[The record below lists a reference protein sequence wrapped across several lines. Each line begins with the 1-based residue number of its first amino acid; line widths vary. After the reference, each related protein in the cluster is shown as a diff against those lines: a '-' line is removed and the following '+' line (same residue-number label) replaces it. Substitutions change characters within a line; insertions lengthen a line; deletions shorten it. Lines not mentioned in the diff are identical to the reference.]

1 MVTRECDAVVVGSG
15 PGGATVARELARA
28 GKDVLL
34 LEKGKYHRDLGSYLG
49 AARML
54 DRAGF
59 YKSREGVSMLKAT
72 TAGGATMVY
81 SGSAAMPPPW
91 LYPKYGIDLNPDAQ
105 ETWEELGVDFLPDDL
120 AGEASMRVM
129 DAANAIGYQWE
140 KSPKIMDTAK
150 FVNGKCCG
158 ARTSLGCTCGAKWT
172 ARDYIAQA
180 ESAGAAF
187 QTSAECLDVIVE
199 NGTAK
204 GVVVR
209 RNDETAEVRA
219 PTVVLAAG
227 GIPTPVLLQRAGIED
242 AGKGCVI
249 DPTMLVYGI
258 HPTIGASEDP
268 LVSVVTWEFY
278 DQGLRL
284 GTLIDPRL
292 MTFFSLAK
300 TGPAGALKAFA
311 YDRMIGIL
319 VKVKDELG
327 GEVDRE
333 GRVSKALAAADRE
346 KIDRGAAISREIL
359 RKTGCP
365 ESAILQGEIRGAHP
379 SGTCRIGE
387 VVNHDLET
395 QIQNLYVCDASIFP
409 EALDRPTVITIIAF
423 GKRLVRHIL
432 AKEHP
437 A

>member
-227 GIPTPVLLQRAGIED
+227 GYPGAYRQGDAITGIPTEAEGAKVFHAGTAQAGQDVVNDGGRVLGVTAVGDNVAAAKKRAYEAVKCIRWDGAWCRKDISDKARD
-242 AGKGCVI
+242 ALELAARGS
-249 DPTMLVYGI
+249 DN
-258 HPTIGASEDP
+258 
-268 LVSVVTWEFY
+268 
-278 DQGLRL
+278 
-284 GTLIDPRL
+284 L
-292 MTFFSLAK
+292 M
-300 TGPAGALKAFA
+300 PHILKA
-311 YDRMIGIL
+311 
-319 VKVKDELG
+319 VKA
-327 GEVDRE
+327 
-333 GRVSKALAAADRE
+333 KATL
-346 KIDRGAAISREIL
+346 
-359 RKTGCP
+359 
-365 ESAILQGEIRGAHP
+365 GEISDTLRA
-379 SGTCRIGE
+379 
-387 VVNHDLET
+387 
-395 QIQNLYVCDASIFP
+395 VCP
-409 EALDRPTVITIIAF
+409 H
-423 GKRLVRHIL
+423 VRTDDWNTT
-432 AKEHP
+432 
-437 A
+437 